1 MKRWWGKQVTHKYI
15 KIRTDV
21 HLGVLERKG
30 RVRVVDAE
38 VDSAHHQLL
47 AVLAIAELGPEGG
60 VALPSPHG
68 AVPLLLEELGQL
80 PPGPVVPHQVGVLA
94 VAVQH
99 LQHLVRLVVVQLAG
113 QVRGEHGLQA
123 RLHYRVVWRPR

>member
-1 MKRWWGKQVTHKYI
+1 M

-47 AVLAIAELGPEGG
+47 AVLAVAELGSEGG
-60 VALPSPHG
+60 VALPPPHG
-68 AVPLLLEELGQL
+68 AVSLLLEELGQL
-80 PPGPVVPHQVGVLA
+80 PPGSVVPHKVRILT

-99 LQHLVRLVVVQLAG
+99 LQHVMRLVVV
-113 QVRGEHGLQA
+113 
-123 RLHYRVVWRPR
+123 